1 MKRKNDATNKRVVGL
16 VSRWF
21 CLDPPAGGFRYGVV
35 CFLAGIVPIP
45 PHTQDIMPIVSME
58 KLFT

>member
-1 MKRKNDATNKRVVGL
+1 MPLTS
-16 VSRWF
+16 VSSVWYR
-21 CLDPPAGGFRYGVV
+21 GGFVLIRQLADSGMG
-35 CFLAGIVPIP
+35 CLFLAGIVPIP